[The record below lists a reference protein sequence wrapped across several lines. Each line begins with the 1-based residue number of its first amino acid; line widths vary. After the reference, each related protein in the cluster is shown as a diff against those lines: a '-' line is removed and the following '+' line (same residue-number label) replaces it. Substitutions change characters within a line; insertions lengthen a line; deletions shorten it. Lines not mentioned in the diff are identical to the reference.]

1 MSDPTEALRRER
13 LVELNS
19 GDTTRAELEQQF
31 GKVWST
37 DEMTGAFDALGFMAP
52 YIVVRRKSDGVRGSL
67 EFRHSPRYYFNFQ
80 PE

>member
-19 GDTTRAELEQQF
+19 GDTTRAELEQQY
-31 GKVWST
+31 GQVWST
-37 DEMTGAFDALGFMAP
+37 DEMTTEYDAIGFMAP
-52 YIVVRRKSDGVRGSL
+52 LIVVRRKSDGVRGSL

-80 PE
+80 AE